1 MVSPME
7 TARLQHG
14 ARFARQAALYAREA
28 REAGARLQEEAETA
42 RAAAADAE
50 AEASA
55 ARLAADAFEAEA
67 EAALAAADARAMEAA
82 AAADEAG
89 EGLPEPTR
97 TEGGAE
103 GDGADVPLPLPAT
116 PHLPPPAT
124 AEHVQSLVQ
133 RQEEDAQADAEAETE
148 AEAEAAAA
156 SGRRARDAKRAA
168 ASLLKPLQQP
178 HGVFQFTR
186 FEPTLGALLRAA
198 ASDKAQSDRT
208 AASANASAAGVDDS
222 MCGAL
227 RDEGAVLFLHRLVA
241 DGTAAAA
248 GGEGGRQRGGF
259 EGTNAEKALAVRVLR

>member
-1 MVSPME
+1 VRCSITRTKKTPC
-7 TARLQHG
+7 G
-14 ARFARQAALYAREA
+14 NPNPKAALYAREA

-116 PHLPPPAT
+116 

-168 ASLLKPLQQP
+168 ASQLKPLQQP